1 MFNPNTQQWAKS
13 QAEYDI
19 LAVGDLLNTRI
30 GTRTM
35 RRDYGWAGLD
45 LLDAPRTESNL
56 ALLCI
61 TAVEAIARWYPL
73 LAISTVTP
81 TVTDNGVLLNF
92 DFVNRG
98 TGLNFTHTMTLTQQ
112 RAES

>member
-1 MFNPNTQQWAKS
+1 MFNPNTHQWVQS
-13 QAEYDI
+13 QSEYDI
-19 LAVGDLLNTRI
+19 LAVGDLLNTRL

-35 RRDYGWAGLD
+35 RRNYGWGGLD
-45 LLDAPRTESNL
+45 LLDAPRTDSNI

-73 LAISTVTP
+73 LAIDKVTP
-81 TVTDNGVLLNF
+81 TVTDNGIVLNF
-92 DFVNRG
+92 DFVSRG
-98 TGLNFTHTMTLTQQ
+98 TGLNFTHAITLTSP